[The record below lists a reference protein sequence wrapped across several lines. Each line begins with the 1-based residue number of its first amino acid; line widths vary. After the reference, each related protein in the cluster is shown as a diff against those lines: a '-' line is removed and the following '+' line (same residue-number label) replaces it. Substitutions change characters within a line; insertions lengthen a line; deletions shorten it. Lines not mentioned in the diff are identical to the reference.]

1 MVAIDGASDINRD
14 KAFEVCPFARFSR
27 KRPRVMNVISILL
40 VSKIVLG
47 RVWGGMKME
56 TSMAAMLKKK
66 AAEVPRTTKTSIV
79 GEPCFIDLYAE
90 I

>member
-1 MVAIDGASDINRD
+1 M
-14 KAFEVCPFARFSR
+14 K
-27 KRPRVMNVISILL
+27 VMSMLL

-47 RVWGGMKME
+47 RVWGGANIE
-56 TSMAAMLKKK
+56 TSIAAILKKK

-79 GEPCFIDLYAE
+79 GEPCFMDLYAD